1 MTKEEALQLE
11 PFDVVVYTDSNGKS
25 IDVLVKRVTEIGVFI
40 LPRIQSTANLVNFK
54 DINKQF

>member
-11 PFDVVVYTDSNGKS
+11 PFDVVVYTDLNGKS
-25 IDVLVKRVTEIGVFI
+25 IDVLVKRVTEDGVFI
-40 LPRIQSTANLVNFK
+40 LPRIQSIANLVDFK

>member
-11 PFDVVVYTDSNGKS
+11 PFDVVVYTDLNGKS